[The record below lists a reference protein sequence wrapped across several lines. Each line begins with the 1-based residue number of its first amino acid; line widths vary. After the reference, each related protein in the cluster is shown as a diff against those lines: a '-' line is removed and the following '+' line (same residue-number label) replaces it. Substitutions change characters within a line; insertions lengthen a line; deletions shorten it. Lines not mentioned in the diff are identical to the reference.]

1 MILKRSIIYYFV
13 KIFSM
18 KEKILIAIALLI
30 SLSSCVSN
38 SDNQKLDLRVIDVA
52 GSIGKGRV
60 VGLSEIAS
68 DISYIPLGTNDSS
81 LVGTVRRGLFFEGSL
96 IYVNEVKGHHSSI
109 LKIFNT
115 KGEFIRQFNRYGRGP
130 QEYGYIS
137 DLQIESSTG
146 NICIR
151 SFDKI
156 TEYTSGGQFIRSVNY
171 RTNVNSSSYNFTKF
185 CKLDENTYFLSVSMA
200 KVNDYSVVVVDTT
213 SNYKLTIKY
222 PEAEKKLVS
231 ELSRAYSFTDP
242 RIFNFRDSVRVIN
255 GLDEYVLSINKNL
268 EIDTAFIIKYGEF
281 KPKSDYNSRT
291 GANSPVIYLYAD
303 IFESRDYLFLQF
315 NLGSLAHKPREA
327 KSGSGKKILF
337 PITCAVFNKT
347 NGAFTFADQPA
358 YTQIGFVDDFE
369 GGPAFWPIYIS
380 DDEYMISFIDALD
393 FIQHAQTHKVSDK
406 FKKIADGLKETDN
419 PVVVLVKLK

>member
-1 MILKRSIIYYFV
+1 MRELVIVI
-13 KIFSM
+13 
-18 KEKILIAIALLI
+18 IALFLI
-30 SLSSCVSN
+30 SCEHEN
-38 SDNQKLDLRVIDVA
+38 KINDLRVIDVA

-68 DISYIPLGTNDSS
+68 EISYIPLGTNDSS
-81 LVGTVRRGLFFEGSL
+81 LVQILRRGLFFEGGL

-171 RTNVNSSSYNFTKF
+171 RTNVNSSGYNFTKF
-185 CKLDENTYFLSVSMA
+185 CKLDENTYFLSASMA

-242 RIFNFRDSVRVIN
+242 RIFKFRDSVRVIN
-255 GLDEYVLSINKNL
+255 GLI
-268 EIDTAFIIKYGEF
+268 
-281 KPKSDYNSRT
+281 
-291 GANSPVIYLYAD
+291 
-303 IFESRDYLFLQF
+303 
-315 NLGSLAHKPREA
+315 
-327 KSGSGKKILF
+327 
-337 PITCAVFNKT
+337 
-347 NGAFTFADQPA
+347 
-358 YTQIGFVDDFE
+358 
-369 GGPAFWPIYIS
+369 
-380 DDEYMISFIDALD
+380 
-393 FIQHAQTHKVSDK
+393 
-406 FKKIADGLKETDN
+406 
-419 PVVVLVKLK
+419 